1 MKKTVVK
8 YFFGTVLIAVALM
21 WAIGQLLLLSDAVG
35 KKSATHSPAV
45 ATTAIDTVTSKDEN
59 NTEVNKQRNNA
70 APYPAEASA
79 SLAAYPPLPAVVEG
93 KMTHVAT
100 KEEVPELI
108 GVQFVV
114 EHATSTYYIPKG
126 STVLNLMLQAS
137 SSKAVIFTSKEYS
150 GLGTLI
156 TSINGKVSNQGRN
169 DLFWIYSVNGKK
181 ATVGVSAYV
190 LHDGDVV
197 SWSYEPS
204 TM

>member
-8 YFFGTVLIAVALM
+8 YFFGTALIAVALM

-35 KKSATHSPAV
+35 KKSATHSPA
-45 ATTAIDTVTSKDEN
+45 AATAIDTVTRTDEH
-59 NTEVNKQRNNA
+59 NTEANKQRNNT

-79 SLAAYPPLPAVVEG
+79 SLAAYPPLPAAVKG

-100 KEEVPELI
+100 KEEAPELI

-137 SSKAVIFTSKEYS
+137 SSQAVIFTSKEYS

-156 TSINGKVSNQGRN
+156 TSINGKVSNQGRS

-190 LHDGDVV
+190 LRDGDVV

>member
-1 MKKTVVK
+1 MKKTAAK
-8 YFFGTVLIAVALM
+8 YFFGVVLITVTLM
-21 WAIGQLLLLSDAVG
+21 WAIGQLLLLSDAVE
-35 KKSATHSPAV
+35 KKSATHSPA
-45 ATTAIDTVTSKDEN
+45 ATTAIDTVTSTNAN
-59 NTEVNKQRNNA
+59 NTEVNIQRNNA

-79 SLAAYPPLPAVVEG
+79 SLAAYPPLPAAVKG

-100 KEEVPELI
+100 TEEAPELI

-156 TSINGKVSNQGRN
+156 TSINGKISNQNRS

-181 ATVGVSAYV
+181 ATVGVSGYV
-190 LHDGDVV
+190 LHEGDIV

>member
-1 MKKTVVK
+1 MKKTAAK
-8 YFFGTVLIAVALM
+8 YFFGAVLITVTLM

-35 KKSATHSPAV
+35 KKSATHSPA
-45 ATTAIDTVTSKDEN
+45 ATTAIDTVTSTNAN
-59 NTEVNKQRNNA
+59 NTEVNIQRNNA

-79 SLAAYPPLPAVVEG
+79 SLAAYPPLPAAVKG

-100 KEEVPELI
+100 TEEAPELI

-181 ATVGVSAYV
+181 ATVGVSQYV
-190 LHDGDVV
+190 LHAGDIV
-197 SWSYEPS
+197 SWSYEQS